1 MLIGRFDASS
11 PGTVFCKQT
20 ATSTEQQFVLP
31 RTDMHHRQLS
41 VRVPPPISPP
51 GLDGPRQQYLYRQ
64 TQDFVSDPRKDV
76 MCPLPGT
83 VFPVVNAVAVDD
95 AISGSDD
102 DSVATDNLP
111 RRGRG
116 RGHGRGRGRGT
127 AAASKRSVVA
137 DDSTAGSSKRGKGRA
152 QTK

>member
-1 MLIGRFDASS
+1 MSIGRFDDSS
-11 PGTVFCKQT
+11 PCTVFCKQT
-20 ATSTEQQFVLP
+20 ASGTEQQFFLL
-31 RTDMHHRQLS
+31 RTDRHHRQLS

-64 TQDFVSDPRKDV
+64 IRDFVSDPWKEV
-76 MCPLPGT
+76 MCPLRGT
-83 VFPVVNAVAVDD
+83 VFPVDNAVAVDD

-102 DSVATDNLP
+102 DSLATDNLP
-111 RRGRG
+111 RC
-116 RGHGRGRGRGT
+116 GRGRGT
-127 AAASKRSVVA
+127 AAANKRSVVA